1 MKPIMIDEQLL
12 SEVCSQAMSS
22 PRLRM
27 NFNLHKSLDAGAQK
41 MLNALQPGSVF
52 PIHRHHHTAET
63 YIVLKGAI
71 RVFFY
76 NDNGSLIS
84 SHLLDPCEGSYG
96 LEIPVGMFHTLEV
109 LDKNTVIFEAK
120 EGPYTPLLE
129 DDILTLQNK

>member
-1 MKPIMIDEQLL
+1 VKPIIIDDKLL
-12 SEVCSQAMSS
+12 DEVSAQAKGSA
-22 PRLRM
+22 RLRM

-63 YIVLKGAI
+63 YIVLRGAI
-71 RVFFY
+71 KVYFY
-76 NDNGSLIS
+76 NDNGTLIS

-96 LEIPVGMFHTLEV
+96 LEIPEGMFHTLEV

-120 EGPYTPLLE
+120 EGPYTPLSE

>member
-1 MKPIMIDEQLL
+1 MKPIIIDDNLL
-12 SEVCSQAMSS
+12 DDISAQANGSS
-22 PRLRM
+22 RLRM

-63 YIVLKGAI
+63 YIVLRGAI
-71 RVFFY
+71 RVYFY
-76 NDNGSLIS
+76 NDNGSVIS
-84 SHLLDPCEGSYG
+84 THLLDPCEGSYG

-120 EGPYTPLLE
+120 EGPYTPLSE
-129 DDILTLQNK
+129 DDILTLQNM